1 MATTFLINLR
11 RHGMFHLQQ
20 HRLRR
25 DMMVAG
31 DEDVSRDQARRGGVS
46 HILSPAAGDTLPAA
60 GSNQCSSQQLG
71 RAWQV
76 NWTLV

>member
-1 MATTFLINLR
+1 
-11 RHGMFHLQQ
+11 MFHLQQ

-31 DEDVSRDQARRGGVS
+31 DEDVSRDQARRGGC
-46 HILSPAAGDTLPAA
+46 HISCHLAAGDTLPAA